1 MAHTCG
7 GRAGPRPGSS
17 AGGGTLSNGAGS
29 DPYGVMAAAMGKGP
43 DTFQMQ
49 AEEFPALGP
58 APARAASGSLPG
70 DALKQQAD
78 VRST

>member
-1 MAHTCG
+1 MHAVMRATTKLRCSVS
-7 GRAGPRPGSS
+7 AGPRPGSS

-49 AEEFPALGP
+49 
-58 APARAASGSLPG
+58 
-70 DALKQQAD
+70 
-78 VRST
+78 VRMHVGCVCNLQMRLIGTR